1 MNKIDEILREI
12 RNPGRYI
19 GEEFNVIKKDWNEV
33 KLHVALA
40 FPDLYEI
47 GMSNL
52 GFHIVYHLLNK
63 REDTLCER
71 VFAPDLDMERL
82 LRYYK
87 IPIFTLESRLP
98 LFKFDWIGFSISYE
112 LNYSEVLNILDLAG
126 IPIFSNQRKD
136 ADPIIIAGGPSVLN
150 PEPLA
155 PFIDVFFIGEVE
167 EAIDELVDTYLDW
180 KENKGSKIDLYKR
193 WVKIEGIYIPNL
205 YEDISLKPKYS
216 WAPEKI
222 NRRIVKDLNEAYFP
236 IKPLVPLHSIVHDR
250 GIIEIMRGCQRNCRF
265 CFAGYIYRPKRIRT
279 PEKIKELVKEIFRNT
294 GYEEI
299 SLLSLSS
306 NDYPYIEYLIQEL
319 NKEFSEKY
327 LSFSLPS
334 LRADKFSLEL
344 SEKLQSVRRAGLT
357 FAIEAGTERLRKI
370 INKGL
375 KTEDFLNTI
384 KNAYEMGW
392 KKIKLYF
399 MLGLPTEEDKDIE
412 ELVELILKIKNQNKG
427 IFLHLGF
434 SIFIPKPHT
443 PFQWERFEARE
454 IIEKRKEYI
463 LRRLRKGPFI
473 IDFHNY
479 DMSLL
484 EAIFSRGDRKLSKV
498 LYSAWKKGSR
508 LEGWKDYLNFF
519 IWEEAFKECKI
530 HPEEYLKEKDLD
542 SILPWD
548 HILTGVSKEFLK
560 REREKAY
567 REEETPPCEWNRYCE
582 FCGIVHYE

>member
-1 MNKIDEILREI
+1 MNKIDRILGEV

-19 GEEFNVIKKDWNEV
+19 GEEFNLIKKDWNEV

-63 REDTLCER
+63 REDILCER

-87 IPIFTLESRLP
+87 VPIFTLESRSP

-112 LNYSEVLNILDLAG
+112 LNYSEVLNILNLSG
-126 IPIFSNQRKD
+126 IPIFSDQRKD

-150 PEPLA
+150 PEPIS
-155 PFIDVFFIGEVE
+155 PFIDVFFIGEAE

-205 YEDISLKPKYS
+205 YEDVSLKPKYS
-216 WAPEKI
+216 WVPEKI
-222 NRRIVKDLNEAYFP
+222 NRRIVRDLNKAYFP

-250 GIIEIMRGCQRNCRF
+250 GIVEIMRGCQRNCRF

-279 PEKIKELVKEIFRNT
+279 PEKIKELVKEIFINT

-299 SLLSLSS
+299 TLLSLSS
-306 NDYPYIEYLIQEL
+306 NDYPYIEYLIQDL

-327 LSFSLPS
+327 LNFSLPS
-334 LRADKFSLEL
+334 LRADKFSLGL
-344 SEKLQSVRRAGLT
+344 SEKLQSVRRTGLT
-357 FAIEAGTERLRKI
+357 FAIEAGTERLRRI

-399 MLGLPTEEDKDIE
+399 MLGLPTEEDRDIE
-412 ELVELILKIKNQNKG
+412 DLVELILRIKNQNRG

-434 SIFIPKPHT
+434 SIFVPKPHT
-443 PFQWERFEARE
+443 PFQWEKFETRE
-454 IIEKRKEYI
+454 VIERRKEYI
-463 LRRLRKGPFI
+463 LRRLRKGSFM

-479 DMSLL
+479 NMSLL
-484 EAIFSRGDRKLSKV
+484 EAIFSRGDRKLSGI

-508 LEGWKDYLNFF
+508 LEGWKDYLNFS
-519 IWEEAFKECKI
+519 IWEEVFKEIKI
-530 HPEEYLKEKDLD
+530 HPQEYLKEKDLD

-548 HILTGVSKEFLK
+548 HICTGVSKEFLK
-560 REREKAY
+560 RDRERAY
-567 REEETPPCEWNRYCE
+567 KEEEIPPCEWNRYCE
-582 FCGIVHYE
+582 SCGIVHYE